1 MKTRA
6 CLRPALL
13 SSVALCAAVA
23 GACGGSSS
31 TSSKPSSSPLVVG
44 RTADIDTLDPY
55 AATAFQTEQTLELI
69 YGGLTQLDAKLD
81 VVPGLAQSWSFSDG
95 GRRLTFKLR
104 GGVRFQD
111 GSSFDAADVK
121 ASFDRLLDPETGAVG
136 ASNLSAVSAIQT
148 PDAQT
153 VVLRLKR
160 PDASIPASL
169 AHINTAMLSA
179 DDIKN
184 KTVGKKTNGTGPFT
198 LKTRIANQR
207 LTLAP
212 NARWW
217 GGKVKLRGITFRVI
231 PNEKSVVSAVQSGN
245 VQLGLLSD
253 PLVAKTVT
261 SGGGHKLLKTPS
273 VNYHVFMLNAR
284 APALR
289 DQNVRA
295 AIACAVDRKA
305 VLSSAALGEGTVIG
319 PITSP
324 AYESDPN
331 ARPCPTP
338 DLAKA
343 KSLLAKAGKSSGL
356 TIKTIV
362 ETGEYST
369 AVNEAQSLQAQLKK
383 VGIDLKLDIL
393 EAGPYVK
400 AWLAEDFDAAVALNG
415 GDADPNTMYGRY
427 FAPGGSL
434 NKQGLTNAT
443 FTKLLAQGQSTT
455 APAQRKPIYAQ
466 FSRALEDVA
475 PWVWLFS
482 GNDYYFLSDK
492 VKGFTPMPNASLQF
506 LAKTSLSG

>member
-1 MKTRA
+1 MTSRA
-6 CLRPALL
+6 TLRIVLL
-13 SSVALCAAVA
+13 SVAALGVL
-23 GACGGSSS
+23 GLSACGGSSS
-31 TSSKPSSSPLVVG
+31 SQKGSSGTLVVG

-69 YGGLTQLDAKLD
+69 YGGLTQLDARLN
-81 VVPGLAQSWSFSDG
+81 VVPGLARSWSYSDG

-104 GGVRFQD
+104 DGVRFQD
-111 GSSFDAADVK
+111 GTRFDSADVK
-121 ASFDRLLDPETGAVG
+121 ASFKRLLAPETGAVG
-136 ASNLSAVSAIQT
+136 ASNLSAVSSVDT
-148 PDAQT
+148 PDPRT
-153 VVLRLKR
+153 VVLRLKT

-179 DDIKN
+179 GDIKK
-184 KTVGKKTNGTGPFT
+184 KTVGKKTNGTGPFM
-198 LKTRIANQR
+198 LKSRIANQR

-212 NARWW
+212 NPRWW
-217 GGKVKLRGITFRVI
+217 GGKVKLKGIVFRVI
-231 PNEKSVVSAVQSGN
+231 PSEKSVVSAVQSGN
-245 VQLGLLSD
+245 VQLGLISD
-253 PLVAKTVT
+253 PLVAKTVS
-261 SGGGHKLLKTPS
+261 SGGGKRLLKIPS

-284 APALR
+284 APQLR
-289 DQNVRA
+289 DQRVRQ
-295 AIACAVDRKA
+295 AIACALDRKA

-319 PITSP
+319 PITTP
-324 AYESDPN
+324 AYKSDPN

-338 DLAKA
+338 DLQRAKRML
-343 KSLLAKAGKSSGL
+343 SQAGASGGL
-356 TIKTIV
+356 TLKTIV

-369 AVNEAQSLQAQLKK
+369 AVNEAQSVQAQLKK

-434 NKQGLTNAT
+434 NKQGLTNPT
-443 FTKLLAQGQSTT
+443 FTRLLAEGRSTVQ
-455 APAQRKPIYAQ
+455 PAQRRPVYAR

-475 PWVWLFS
+475 PWVWMFS
-482 GNDYYFLSDK
+482 GYDYYYVSDQ

-506 LAKTSLSG
+506 LDKTSLSG